1 LRADTATKI
10 HGDDPNALRRAA
22 EQLRAAI
29 KDVPGLTPPVIEA
42 QQYAEE
48 LHVRLRDDDLAFHGV
63 RRKYVADFVQT
74 ALQGE
79 VVSQVLEGERRFDL
93 LVRLDEPFRVDYDN
107 LKRLRLELPGH
118 DRQVSLWDLAD
129 IGLGARPHAV
139 S

>member
-1 LRADTATKI
+1 ATS
-10 HGDDPNALRRAA
+10 
-22 EQLRAAI
+22 
-29 KDVPGLTPPVIEA
+29 KDVRGLPPPVIEA
-42 QQYAEE
+42 KQYAEE

-118 DRQVSLWDLAD
+118 DGQVPLGDPAD
-129 IGLGARPHAV
+129 ACVGAGAKRAAPG
-139 S
+139 